1 MATSG
6 LPLVEN
12 FYLYES
18 CRLILCVDPK
28 KRWEMGQS
36 SHYYHKRNFTVF
48 VLLLLLHCPASG
60 ADDSTSVGTGE
71 VQVSKMPESM
81 RRFLADSS
89 ISPALQLDRIVLL
102 DWKAQWV
109 GYAAQ
114 NVNATAWLNGWKET
128 DASPCNWTG
137 ITCEVFEDQLR
148 VTKIDLTNKQLEGLL
163 PEHGYANLTAVRYL
177 GMALNNINGTIPT
190 ELGLMP
196 RLEVLDMAQNRLQ
209 GGLPDEFSELLTHLV
224 SFNMSVNNLT
234 LPLPASLF
242 SSCTF
247 LQSFNFSRNN
257 VGGAIPQI
265 GNCQQLEYLDLYKNN
280 LVGRIPFELGTLSSL
295 TKLVLAQNNMPG
307 PIPHQMLANC
317 QNLQVLQLGGM
328 SLEGPLPIEL
338 FNCPQLILVNF
349 QSNNLSGPIPPE
361 IGQLKKLTTLALG
374 NNSLSGELPEE
385 IGSLSNLRYVDLDS
399 NEFVGTLPPSFSGL
413 KSIMY
418 LALQENLLTGE
429 IPMVVASLPSLRL
442 LDLSHNQMQGEI
454 PANISEVTS
463 LNFFFLAGNSF
474 TGVIPDTIGDL
485 VNLQVLDL
493 SSNYFIGA
501 IPPSI
506 GNLKQLLWLNL
517 GNNNLTGSIPEEMG
531 SCSSLLWINLG
542 RNQLSGPVPDSFE
555 FVGANAVDTF
565 TSNWVNLPLIPVEM
579 GECSALKRW
588 LPGNYAPYTFLISDL
603 GLQSRQCRVWWNL
616 LLKGQLHPVEL
627 NTPLAYMQLSNN
639 QLSGSLPN
647 RIGLQ
652 GDFSILQLD
661 HNEFT
666 GPIPDILDEM
676 PLYNVNF
683 SHNHFNGTLPESLGY
698 IKELL
703 TLDLSYNELTGSIPP
718 SIGNLTFLD
727 KFNISYNNLSG
738 PVPLV
743 HQFATFPFSIYIGN
757 PGLCFDGSPY
767 AATNVKSRTL
777 PLCSELYK
785 STTNGSQR
793 AKRYILSTGA
803 ILAISIVSSLL
814 VLSIVGIICLV
825 TSRGTYVRNDNGED
839 STSDSRFKKVTR
851 DQFHSSRNLLKIP
864 VSTFGTELAVPKAL
878 AYFDLLVATDNFSDE
893 NIIGNGGYGVVYKA
907 KLEDGSVVAIKKLI
921 DDGEKGD
928 REFASEMLIL
938 GNVRHDNLVPLL
950 GYCASETEKLLVFKC
965 MTNGSLDDWLHD
977 RPGGKQMLDWSKRL
991 NIAAGAARGLAFL
1004 HHSCAP
1010 VIIHRDMKGSN
1021 ILLDDD
1027 FNACVTDFG
1036 LARRM
1041 YGKDTHVSTIVAGT
1055 LGYVPPEYSQ
1065 TWRSTTKGDVYSF
1078 GVVLLEL
1085 VSGRR
1090 PTGFEYDDVN
1100 DGETTFTGGNLVEYV
1115 RILLSRGRHQ
1125 EAYDPV
1131 IKDSGSSQELFQFLK
1146 LGVVCTE
1153 ELPSNRPAMSDVSK
1167 ALDQIQSSYSSRSP
1181 GP

>member
-1 MATSG
+1 
-6 LPLVEN
+6 
-12 FYLYES
+12 
-18 CRLILCVDPK
+18 
-28 KRWEMGQS
+28 MG
-36 SHYYHKRNFTVF
+36 N
-48 VLLLLLHCPASG
+48 
-60 ADDSTSVGTGE
+60 
-71 VQVSKMPESM
+71 
-81 RRFLADSS
+81 
-89 ISPALQLDRIVLL
+89 
-102 DWKAQWV
+102 
-109 GYAAQ
+109 
-114 NVNATAWLNGWKET
+114 
-128 DASPCNWTG
+128 
-137 ITCEVFEDQLR
+137 
-148 VTKIDLTNKQLEGLL
+148 
-163 PEHGYANLTAVRYL
+163 
-177 GMALNNINGTIPT
+177 
-190 ELGLMP
+190 
-196 RLEVLDMAQNRLQ
+196 
-209 GGLPDEFSELLTHLV
+209 
-224 SFNMSVNNLT
+224 
-234 LPLPASLF
+234 
-242 SSCTF
+242 
-247 LQSFNFSRNN
+247 
-257 VGGAIPQI
+257 
-265 GNCQQLEYLDLYKNN
+265 
-280 LVGRIPFELGTLSSL
+280 
-295 TKLVLAQNNMPG
+295 
-307 PIPHQMLANC
+307 
-317 QNLQVLQLGGM
+317 
-328 SLEGPLPIEL
+328 
-338 FNCPQLILVNF
+338 
-349 QSNNLSGPIPPE
+349 
-361 IGQLKKLTTLALG
+361 
-374 NNSLSGELPEE
+374 
-385 IGSLSNLRYVDLDS
+385 
-399 NEFVGTLPPSFSGL
+399 
-413 KSIMY
+413 
-418 LALQENLLTGE
+418 
-429 IPMVVASLPSLRL
+429 
-442 LDLSHNQMQGEI
+442 
-454 PANISEVTS
+454 
-463 LNFFFLAGNSF
+463 
-474 TGVIPDTIGDL
+474 
-485 VNLQVLDL
+485 
-493 SSNYFIGA
+493 
-501 IPPSI
+501 
-506 GNLKQLLWLNL
+506 
-517 GNNNLTGSIPEEMG
+517 
-531 SCSSLLWINLG
+531 CSSLLWINLG

-565 TSNWVNLPLIPVEM
+565 RSNWVNLPLIPVEM

-627 NTPLAYMQLSNN
+627 NTPLAYMQLSSN

-647 RIGLQ
+647 GIGLQ

-666 GPIPDILDEM
+666 GPTPDILDEM

-683 SHNHFNGTLPESLGY
+683 SHNHFNGTLPESLGF

-718 SIGNLTFLD
+718 SIVSYTRALRMGVTVL
-727 KFNISYNNLSG
+727 KGISSA
-738 PVPLV
+738 P
-743 HQFATFPFSIYIGN
+743 
-757 PGLCFDGSPY
+757 
-767 AATNVKSRTL
+767 
-777 PLCSELYK
+777 
-785 STTNGSQR
+785 
-793 AKRYILSTGA
+793 
-803 ILAISIVSSLL
+803 ILAVSVVSSLL

-839 STSDSRFKKVTR
+839 SSSDSRFKKVAR
-851 DQFHSSRNLLKIP
+851 DQFHSRRNLLKIP

-878 AYFDLLVATDNFSDE
+878 AYFDLLVATDNFSDV

-907 KLEDGSVVAIKKLI
+907 KLEDGSLVAIKKLI

-938 GNVRHDNLVPLL
+938 GNVIHDNLVPLL

-965 MTNGSLDDWLHD
+965 MTNGSLDDWLHE
-977 RPGGKQMLDWSKRL
+977 RSGGKQMLDWSKRL

-1167 ALDQIQSSYSSRSP
+1167 ALDQIQSSYNSRSP
-1181 GP
+1181 GA